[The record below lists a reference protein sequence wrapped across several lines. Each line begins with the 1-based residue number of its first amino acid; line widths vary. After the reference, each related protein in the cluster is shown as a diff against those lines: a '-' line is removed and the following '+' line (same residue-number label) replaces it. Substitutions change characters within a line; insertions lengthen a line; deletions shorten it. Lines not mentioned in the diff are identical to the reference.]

1 MDKTVL
7 ITLLVASG
15 LGMPAWMAWR
25 KAHKRSYVGGWLASL
40 LLALPFALT
49 LWLHPDWLSHP
60 MSDAVKAFVM
70 LPAFLALSALGG
82 SLVYLLG
89 PLALALLLGSSKAFS
104 EAFKNVEWRHDEE
117 VDKSG
122 YTKFVDPLGKD
133 WVNDW
138 KYGYFRKNS
147 GDDD

>member
-25 KAHKRSYVGGWLASL
+25 KAHKRSYVGGLLASL

-49 LWLHPDWLSHP
+49 LWLLPESLSIP
-60 MSDAVKAFVM
+60 MTDSVKVLVM

-82 SLVYLLG
+82 GLVYLLG
-89 PLALALLLGSSKAFS
+89 PLALALLLGTGKAFG
-104 EAFKNVEWRHDEE
+104 EAFKNVEWRQDKEERFNRFDEY
-117 VDKSG
+117 DI
-122 YTKFVDPLGKD
+122 DNP
-133 WVNDW
+133 
-138 KYGYFRKNS
+138 YFYAYELDRINRQYE
-147 GDDD
+147 DDS